1 MMAKMLEVKNLMVY
15 YENALAVNNVSLHVN
30 KGEIV
35 GILGSNAAGK
45 STLMYSLSGLIYRVK
60 EIEDRLGGVRITIY
74 GAVEFLGEDVTREI
88 AIDRVK
94 RGIVLTRERH
104 PIFKDFNVRENLQV
118 SAYTQKKATK
128 EDFERV
134 FAIFP
139 HLKDIEKRKAGLM
152 SGGEQQALCMG
163 MALMAKPT
171 LMLLDEPLL
180 GLSPILQV
188 ELIHA
193 VKRTRDVGV
202 TILITE
208 QFARPLLP
216 VIDRGYVIENGIMV
230 TSGTGRELIENPEV
244 KAAYF
249 GM

>member
-1 MMAKMLEVKNLMVY
+1 MDRMLEVRELMVY
-15 YENALAVNNVSLHVN
+15 YENALAVNNVSPNVD

-35 GILGSNAAGK
+35 GVLGSNAAGK
-45 STLMYSLSGLIYRVK
+45 STLMHALSGLIYRIK
-60 EIEDRLGGVRITIY
+60 EIEDRSGGVRINIY
-74 GAVEFLGEDVTREI
+74 GKIEFEGQDVTAEI
-88 AIDRVK
+88 STQRVK

-118 SAYTQKKATK
+118 SAYIQKKTTK

-134 FAIFP
+134 FSIFP
-139 HLKDIEKRKAGLM
+139 HLKEIKNRKAGLM

-163 MALMAKPT
+163 MALMAKPR

-188 ELIHA
+188 EL
-193 VKRTRDVGV
+193 VKAIRRTRDVGV
-202 TILITE
+202 TVFVTE

-216 VIDRGYVIENGIMV
+216 IIDRGYVIENGIMI
-230 TSGTGRELIENPEV
+230 TTGTGRELSENPEV